1 MNREL
6 RGGVL
11 IKKMVF
17 LRHVP
22 FYYGWVVLGL
32 CFLALFASFGIRVSF
47 GSYITSW
54 EQEFGINRTVVSTIS
69 LLSFFVLAI
78 AQPLVGKLNDRFGAR
93 SVLTLSLCT
102 AGVALILCSVANQL
116 WQLVLLY
123 GVFVSLG
130 VTGAANVTA
139 TALITRWFTAK
150 RGLALGITMSG
161 MAVGQLVVVPLSLYL
176 VSHFDWRYS
185 IGILGVGVLFVF
197 MPLMFFF
204 VRSKPTDLGLKSYGE
219 VTIVAEQEERNAQVQ
234 LKEKQ
239 EPVWTVLKQRVFW
252 QLAIPYFVC
261 GFTDVGLV
269 DTHYIPFAEGKG
281 FSVGVIA
288 FTFSLIAIANIF
300 GTIGTGYLADR
311 WNRSRLL
318 AMIYGIRGLTF
329 VLLLV
334 ANKPWLLAVFAVFY
348 GITEMASIAPTSS
361 LCVHLFNKYSIGV
374 IFGFVSVSHQL
385 GGAIGSFVPGVIYD
399 LTNSYVMVFLLS
411 IILIAVSAL
420 IVSRVP
426 DLQGQKA

>member
-1 MNREL
+1 M
-6 RGGVL
+6 
-11 IKKMVF
+11 
-17 LRHVP
+17 
-22 FYYGWVVLGL
+22 
-32 CFLALFASFGIRVSF
+32 
-47 GSYITSW
+47 
-54 EQEFGINRTVVSTIS
+54 
-69 LLSFFVLAI
+69 
-78 AQPLVGKLNDRFGAR
+78 
-93 SVLTLSLCT
+93 
-102 AGVALILCSVANQL
+102 
-116 WQLVLLY
+116 
-123 GVFVSLG
+123 
-130 VTGAANVTA
+130 
-139 TALITRWFTAK
+139 
-150 RGLALGITMSG
+150 
-161 MAVGQLVVVPLSLYL
+161 
-176 VSHFDWRYS
+176 
-185 IGILGVGVLFVF
+185 
-197 MPLMFFF
+197 
-204 VRSKPTDLGLKSYGE
+204 
-219 VTIVAEQEERNAQVQ
+219 
-234 LKEKQ
+234 
-239 EPVWTVLKQRVFW
+239 
-252 QLAIPYFVC
+252 AIPYFVC

>member
-1 MNREL
+1 M
-6 RGGVL
+6 
-11 IKKMVF
+11 
-17 LRHVP
+17 
-22 FYYGWVVLGL
+22 
-32 CFLALFASFGIRVSF
+32 
-47 GSYITSW
+47 
-54 EQEFGINRTVVSTIS
+54 
-69 LLSFFVLAI
+69 
-78 AQPLVGKLNDRFGAR
+78 
-93 SVLTLSLCT
+93 

-116 WQLVLLY
+116 WQLFLLY
-123 GVFVSLG
+123 GIIVSLG
-130 VTGAANVTA
+130 VTGAANVTI

-150 RGLALGITMSG
+150 RGLALGISMSG
-161 MAVGQLVVVPLSLYL
+161 MAVAQLVVVPLALYL
-176 VSHFDWRYS
+176 VSHFNWRYS

-197 MPLMFFF
+197 MPLMLLFI
-204 VRSKPTDLGLKSYGE
+204 RSKPTDLGLISFGE
-219 VTIVAEQEERNAQVQ
+219 VAIVAEKEDRIEQVQ

-269 DTHYIPFAEGKG
+269 DTHYIPFAEGEG
-281 FSVGVIA
+281 FSIGVIA
-288 FTFSLIAIANIF
+288 FTFSLIAIANII

-361 LCVHLFNKYSIGV
+361 LCVYLFNKYSIGV

-399 LTNSYVMVFLLS
+399 LTHSYVLVFLLS
-411 IILIAVSAL
+411 IILITISAL
-420 IVSRVP
+420 VVSRVP
-426 DLQGQKA
+426 DSQGQKA